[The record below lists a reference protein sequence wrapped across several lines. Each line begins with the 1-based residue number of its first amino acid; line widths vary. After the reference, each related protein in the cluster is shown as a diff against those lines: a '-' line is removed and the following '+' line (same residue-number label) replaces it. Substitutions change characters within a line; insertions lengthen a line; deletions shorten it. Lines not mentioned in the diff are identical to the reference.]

1 MASRADDDASSVQG
15 SSVMDDASELV
26 SDDDEDNVSQASSDS
41 NDEESL
47 ENESSTTTSSRRPR
61 RAEIDPS
68 TMSEA
73 EREDLS
79 GRILRQVEFYFGD
92 AHYPKDH
99 ILRAL
104 AGGDPDGFVD
114 IMIVMSFKKMR
125 RLCNFIEFVAFA
137 LLGSSIVT
145 VDSSKR
151 RVKRTHPV
159 PKDLEEALT
168 RTVLVENLMP
178 SATIESI
185 HAHFVQHA
193 LVSQVRVL
201 GRGESVPGN
210 LMYYLSCLTH

>member
-1 MASRADDDASSVQG
+1 MASRADDEVSSVQG
-15 SSVMDDASELV
+15 SSVMDDASEPI
-26 SDDDEDNVSQASSDS
+26 SDDDDDNLSQASSDS
-41 NDEESL
+41 NEEESL

-68 TMSEA
+68 TMTEA
-73 EREDLS
+73 ERLELS
-79 GRILRQVEFYFGD
+79 GRILKQVEFYFGD

-104 AGGDPDGFVD
+104 AAGDPNGFVD
-114 IMIVMSFKKMR
+114 ITIVMSFKKMR

-137 LLGSSIVT
+137 LQGSAIVT
-145 VDSSKR
+145 VDSTQR

-178 SATIESI
+178 SASVESI
-185 HAHFVQHA
+185 HSHFVQHA

-201 GRGESVPGN
+201 GRGESVPGE
-210 LMYYLSCLTH
+210 SA